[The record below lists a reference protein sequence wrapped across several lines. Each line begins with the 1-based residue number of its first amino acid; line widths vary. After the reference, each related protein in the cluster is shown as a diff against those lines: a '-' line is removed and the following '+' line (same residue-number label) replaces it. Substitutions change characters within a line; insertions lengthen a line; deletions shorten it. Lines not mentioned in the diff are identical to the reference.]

1 MSAFPSNYIV
11 NKVNDHIYKGTAIS
25 LGSTRYLALYTSNP
39 TAADSGTEATGGS
52 YARQSLSFAVSA
64 SGVSSS
70 NASLTFSGMAA
81 GTYTHYGIRDASSAG
96 NLLVYGALPNSI
108 SANTGDDIVIPSGDI
123 DMSLSGS

>member
-52 YARQSLSFAVSA
+52 YTRQSLSFAASA

-96 NLLVYGALPNSI
+96 NLLVYGALPNPI